1 MPQIGDKHYGYDAKG
16 MREYAKDKDAI
27 NKAMYGRSH
36 FPMDEAKD
44 GYDKKYKNG
53 GDDDKYKKGDDI
65 LEHLNMDNTART
77 DEGGKQGDIDGD
89 GIPESYVD
97 SDKRKGNKKQTGWR
111 RYADKSAGVDLELL
125 ADDLKTGN
133 YKGKREGHKS
143 ILDKYVGFFNKQTS
157 KVFNAMDKMQNK
169 PPKYSNEEIENMTGG
184 LSGEGLG
191 RQFLSNGGR
200 VKGIN
205 SAKNMNAPG
214 MIKGTFNGK

>member
-1 MPQIGDKHYGYDAKG
+1 MPQLGNKKYSYDADG
-16 MREYAKDKDAI
+16 MREYIKDKNAI
-27 NKAMYGRSH
+27 SKAMYGRSH
-36 FPMDEAKD
+36 FPIDEA
-44 GYDKKYKNG
+44 KNG
-53 GDDDKYKKGDDI
+53 GDDKKYKKGDDI
-65 LEHLNMDNTART
+65 LEHLNIHSSDRT
-77 DEGGKQGDIDGD
+77 DKGGKPGDIDGD
-89 GIPESYVD
+89 GIPENYVD
-97 SDKRKGNKKQTGWR
+97 SDKRTGNLKQTGWR
-111 RYADKSAGVDLELL
+111 RYLDKNAGVDLELL

-143 ILDKYVGFFNKQTS
+143 ALDKYFGFFNKQTA
-157 KVFNAMDKMQNK
+157 KVFNAIDKMQNK

-205 SAKNMNAPG
+205 GAKNMNVPG